1 MPLTHTTLLE
11 AIAQAQTAL
20 QLIAS
25 PVRAD
30 GTYNRDR
37 RACEQ
42 LAREALL
49 NIDQLLQSPPSVS
62 EALEAAPARP
72 LPSAAPAPRL
82 NSWATPTLES
92 TATPEKASSPGTGP
106 FVVYSDGGC
115 HGNPGPAGWG
125 VVVLQGGRVV
135 EVAGGFLGH
144 QTNQLAEL
152 EAAIA
157 GLTRTPAGSVVEL
170 VSDSQYVLKGVS
182 EWRKG
187 WETRGWL
194 NANKQPVANKAI
206 WQRLF
211 ALADARQVKVRW
223 VRGHTGDPHNERCD
237 ELARQAIEQRAE
249 LLPISDLG

>member
-1 MPLTHTTLLE
+1 MPHLDHATLLN
-11 AIAQAQTAL
+11 ALADAQSAL

-25 PVRAD
+25 PVRPD

-37 RACEQ
+37 RACEL

-49 NIDQLLQSPPSVS
+49 RIDQLLQSPPSSRAVPS
-62 EALEAAPARP
+62 SPPARP
-72 LPSAAPAPRL
+72 VPRVAPAAPAPL
-82 NSWATPTLES
+82 D
-92 TATPEKASSPGTGP
+92 SPAAQGTGP

-125 VVVLQGGRVV
+125 VVVLEAGRVV
-135 EVAGGFLGH
+135 EVAGGYLGR
-144 QTNQLAEL
+144 QTNQIAEL

-157 GLTRTPAGSVVEL
+157 GLTRTPTGSVVEL
-170 VSDSQYVLKGVS
+170 VSDSQYVLKGIS

-187 WETRGWL
+187 WEARGWL
-194 NANKQPVANKAI
+194 NSARQPVANQAI

-211 ALADARQVKVRW
+211 ALVDARKVKVRW
-223 VRGHTGDPHNERCD
+223 VKGHTGDLHNERCD

-249 LLPISDLG
+249 LIAG

>member
-11 AIAQAQTAL
+11 AIAQAQSAL

-25 PVRAD
+25 PARAD
-30 GTYNRDR
+30 GTHNRDR
-37 RACEQ
+37 RACEL
-42 LAREALL
+42 LARDALL
-49 NIDQLLQSPPSVS
+49 RIDQLLQSPPSVS
-62 EALEAAPARP
+62 EATPAQER
-72 LPSAAPAPRL
+72 LIPSAAPAPRL

-92 TATPEKASSPGTGP
+92 TAPPAKSTSPATGP

-135 EVAGGFLGH
+135 GVAGGFLGH
-144 QTNQLAEL
+144 QTNQIAEL

-170 VSDSQYVLKGVS
+170 VSDSQYVLKGIS

-187 WETRGWL
+187 WEARGWL
-194 NANKQPVANKAI
+194 NSNKQPVANKAI

-211 ALADARQVKVRW
+211 ALVDARKVKVRW
-223 VRGHTGDPHNERCD
+223 VKGHTGDPHNERCD

>member
-1 MPLTHTTLLE
+1 MSHLSHSTLLD
-11 AIAQAQTAL
+11 ALVQAQSAL

-25 PVRAD
+25 PARAD

-37 RACEQ
+37 RACEL

-49 NIDQLLQSPPSVS
+49 RIDQLLQSPPSVS
-62 EALEAAPARP
+62 EPPAKTPAQPSAPAAPASSER
-72 LPSAAPAPRL
+72 SAAQ
-82 NSWATPTLES
+82 
-92 TATPEKASSPGTGP
+92 GTGP

-125 VVVLQGGRVV
+125 VVILEAGRVV
-135 EVAGGFLGH
+135 EVAGGYLGN
-144 QTNQLAEL
+144 QTNQIAEL

-157 GLTRTPAGSVVEL
+157 GLARTPAGAVVEL
-170 VSDSQYVLKGVS
+170 VSDSQYVLKGIS

-187 WETRGWL
+187 WEARGWL
-194 NANKQPVANKAI
+194 NASKQPVANKAI

-211 ALADARQVKVRW
+211 ALVDARRVKVRW

-249 LLPISDLG
+249 LIAG